1 MLPRPM
7 VPATGRERV
16 KKLEQTTHQVD
27 VSELTMPGELL
38 RRLRVF
44 LVTGS
49 NKIPVLPEI
58 ATRLLELSNRPKVE
72 INHIVAE
79 VERDATIAGRLLA
92 TANSAFYQRAQPST
106 SIRQAILRI
115 GLTETR
121 DIVYRIVAAA
131 TLFRGG
137 AYAETVRRIRVHSM
151 TVAYVS
157 RDICR
162 RAGVDSDLAFLA
174 GLLHDVG
181 KVILLAAA
189 SASTRTPPPIEE
201 LADTLRA
208 DHTEAG
214 ALTAEYWKLPPAV
227 IAALRNHH
235 SHGNPEAYAN
245 AVALADRICYHLGLE
260 GDAEPLG
267 PADAPLIQ
275 RFRFSAETVQELC
288 QYALA
293 VREAVNAET

>member
-1 MLPRPM
+1 MLSRPM
-7 VPATGRERV
+7 PPAIGLERV
-16 KKLEQTTHQVD
+16 KKLENKTHEVD
-27 VSELTMPGELL
+27 VSDLTMPGELL

-49 NKIPVLPEI
+49 SKIPVLPEI
-58 ATRLLELSNRPKVE
+58 ATRLLEMSNKPRVE

-106 SIRQAILRI
+106 SIRQAILRV
-115 GLTETR
+115 GLMETR
-121 DIVYRIVAAA
+121 DIVYRIVAAS

-137 AYAETVRRIRVHSM
+137 AYAEAARGIRIHSM
-151 TVAYVS
+151 TVAYVA

-162 RAGVDSDLAFLA
+162 RGGVDHDLAFLA

-189 SASTRTPPPIEE
+189 SASSKAPLPLEE

-214 ALTAEYWKLPPAV
+214 ALTAEYWKLPPPV
-227 IAALRNHH
+227 IAAIRNHH
-235 SHGNPEAYAN
+235 SHGATEAYGT
-245 AVALADRICYHLGLE
+245 AVALADRICYHLGFE
-260 GDAEPLG
+260 GEPVPLDARDATLIERFHFT
-267 PADAPLIQ
+267 PATI
-275 RFRFSAETVQELC
+275 EEIC
-288 QYALA
+288 QYALT
-293 VREAVNAET
+293 VREALKTEG